1 MSSNRTNLK
10 DFSKQRGKN
19 SSSGGPTIIHFT
31 LYYTAMVTKTVGY
44 WNKNY
49 IVGQLK
55 KVKDSEINVHIGRY
69 LIFKKMI
76 KRVVWEK
83 VHIFNKGYW

>member
-10 DFSKQRGKN
+10 GFSKTRENG
-19 SSSGGPTIIHFT
+19 SSGGPTIINST
-31 LYYTAMVTKTVGY
+31 SYYTAMVTKTVGY

-49 IVGQLK
+49 VVYELK

-69 LIFKKMI
+69 LIFNKMI
-76 KRVVWEK
+76 KSV
-83 VHIFNKGYW
+83 I